1 MIDWKRIR
9 VLPERLV
16 TGLTMLAL
24 GAWLMVKYIDY
35 AKPELAMQLRHIE
48 SGAQVTFLLLNF
60 ANLFVRQPIKA
71 DVQEWSD
78 ASVAWSGA
86 GVILLTGFAGAFW
99 IVKYATGGGN
109 MDAAIIVFVTL
120 LAASAVWRWAKA
132 NAANIGEARFDTSHN
147 PS

>member
-1 MIDWKRIR
+1 
-9 VLPERLV
+9 
-16 TGLTMLAL
+16 
-24 GAWLMVKYIDY
+24 
-35 AKPELAMQLRHIE
+35 MQLRHIE

-99 IVKYATGGGN
+99 IVKYATGGGY